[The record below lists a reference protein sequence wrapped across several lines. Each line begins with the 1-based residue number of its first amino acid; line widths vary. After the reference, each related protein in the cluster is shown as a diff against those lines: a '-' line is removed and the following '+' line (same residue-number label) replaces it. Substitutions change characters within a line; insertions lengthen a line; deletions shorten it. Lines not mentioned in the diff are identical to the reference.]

1 MGKEAWYGMVLCA
14 GGISIMWPMKVL
26 YGVSDVKIVTNN
38 FILTQL
44 EQNSDMT
51 HLWEVP
57 ENFWLKTCFNF
68 FFFHI
73 LIQVSKFSTAIR
85 SLEITTCFCKYYICY
100 VSSPPSSPHL
110 HLPIFL
116 CPRLPPL
123 QAPHSVHL
131 FLPHPSHQPCSFIL
145 PTELQPGEMS
155 LVACRAFCI
164 TEYHSPF

>member
-1 MGKEAWYGMVLCA
+1 MG
-14 GGISIMWPMKVL
+14 PMKVL

-57 ENFWLKTCFNF
+57 ENFWLKTCFIFSSSPYNNPSF
-68 FFFHI
+68 KIFNCNTKFGNNNLFLQI
-73 LIQVSKFSTAIR
+73 L
-85 SLEITTCFCKYYICY
+85 CY

-110 HLPIFL
+110 NLPIFL